1 MVESVANL
9 RKRAPGKHVRYGFAI
24 NQAYHDTCGWVF
36 LNSLLGQDTGRCMGK
51 KSREKRER
59 RERADARN
67 AVASLLKQAQE
78 FPGSSGQQEEVD
90 LHFQRDVA
98 AVEAVLRKYVRF
110 DAAVALA
117 VSDLW
122 PPNVASPVKHVF
134 AWAVLLGLQSDSN
147 DAQSIQTHEDFA
159 SFLRE
164 LYAAWPKFPTLEDC
178 PIEPDWGHV
187 RVHLGDSYVPMFYG
201 SCVERLPDFVEAFR
215 ITHAGNQEALADMDF
230 AVALHADLIAA
241 VPGTAGAALPEPNPG
256 HVEVPPEGFWAS
268 CRAALL
274 STGTRVDQWR
284 ANASTELVAS
294 VGAYKAPLTWASFG
308 DAALTGRA
316 LPFLGVAQGEAWVP
330 VSLRSGPGV
339 IIDRWAEAEPP
350 SITAQTHKAVGRY
363 VADRLRHVVVGPMKL
378 MVSRQEFP
386 GLTVS
391 CTTTGGSKVHLFCTC
406 DHLSFE
412 AAGAEASA
420 AYAALR
426 RGGVLNLRMDDG
438 RGLAFG
444 RGEQVG
450 PGADDVQIVIVLT
463 QSGTGFNM
471 LYAPKRPTRVMPLAD
486 LVSIF
491 DGLEDMRE
499 LEQFWSFA
507 DAQRE
512 ILSPFSSALADL
524 FGTFKD
530 THGVLVEGAINPTM
544 VALDPHWGSGWRF
557 RSLTEFWASAPAR
570 FPDGSPG
577 WYVKR
582 STNGVMELRSRH
594 HAAMAYSTQVGSC
607 TVQATVTMEPG
618 LEVEDA
624 KMADMFAQMVIDAL
638 HECADDFQS
647 EALFQR
653 QQLVL
658 TCRIADEGR
667 VDHEQFEAP
676 LENFEKVVLSAS
688 ADAGSPTRVG
698 LNLHSTAILAGLNG
712 ALNASFEAR
721 CLREALVA
729 CTASLDTAAP
739 QNLEAR
745 LVALDARPSRYHLQ
759 VIERT
764 IDVPDFADP
773 VVPTPTE
780 YKLARKALAVVMKE
794 SEFEPGRYELQE
806 AKVRIDAARERFR
819 LHLEKRLAP
828 LSREMLAKA
837 CVEQHDGLL
846 LARRIRET
854 RVHQS
859 RVHQV
864 DYDRLE
870 ALSEARKEFESTA
883 RNYRYLLEKTVN
895 STTSGQE
902 QITPRLLRELIGL
915 VDWYMVLAGASD
927 VLHNQVDVGGV
938 DINDQ
943 FVPEVFYSET
953 WRERE
958 EGYAHELAR
967 IRLGDGIKNAD
978 SVEGAAAELLV
989 SKELQKAARTD
1000 VGFELQKLLQALTVL
1015 AQPVRH
1021 GLADELALFYLAEP
1035 DRLAHAIVQG
1045 FEGIAPAEAAAIVSF
1060 LTLSGP
1066 DIKRLP
1072 GKAIDES
1079 DVPFWE
1085 HSKRIHRYTI
1095 RPLVPVG
1102 KQVVWGA
1109 EHASRSQLI
1118 WLSAVRDGV
1127 LPADFRWPNVQAVV
1141 RSIKKSIEDA
1151 LEDRAE
1157 EILKRH
1163 TPYVE
1168 GGVDFFRRF
1177 RKEGFADVGDYDV
1190 LAYWPAKN
1198 TVLYAE
1204 CKYNQTAHSI
1214 KDSRRL
1220 RDRMFGMSDVDRDGQ
1235 YSRIHDRR
1243 AFLTKN
1249 RNRIFELLKW
1259 PKPAQVPPRD
1269 VEVYVS
1275 RELHYWM
1282 VHPPYEVPTKFIRVD
1297 ALDAWVNNGMRLE
1310 KH

>member
-1 MVESVANL
+1 
-9 RKRAPGKHVRYGFAI
+9 
-24 NQAYHDTCGWVF
+24 
-36 LNSLLGQDTGRCMGK
+36 MGK

-59 RERADARN
+59 RERVDPNKAAE
-67 AVASLLKQAQE
+67 LLFKQMHA
-78 FPGSSGQQEEVD
+78 FHSSSEQQVEVYA
-90 LHFQRDVA
+90 HFQRDVA

-110 DAAVALA
+110 DAALALS

-122 PPNVASPVKHVF
+122 LPNVASPVKHLF
-134 AWAVLLGLQSDSN
+134 AWAVLLGLESDSD
-147 DAQSIQTHEDFA
+147 DAQSIQSYEDCA
-159 SFLRE
+159 RFLTE
-164 LYAAWPKFPTLEDC
+164 LYSAWPEFPTLEDC
-178 PIEPDWGHV
+178 SIEADWGQV
-187 RVHLGDSYVPMFYG
+187 RVLLGDSYVPMFYG
-201 SCVERLPDFVEAFR
+201 SCVERLPDFVQAFR
-215 ITHAGNQEALADMDF
+215 ITHAGNQAALADMDF

-241 VPGTAGAALPEPNPG
+241 VPDLAGAVLPEPDHG

-274 STGTRVDQWR
+274 SAGDQVAQWR
-284 ANASTELVAS
+284 AKASAKLVAS
-294 VGAYKAPLTWASFG
+294 MGAYKAPLTWASFG
-308 DAALTGRA
+308 NAVLTGRT
-316 LPFLGVAQGEAWVP
+316 LPFLGVAQGETWVP

-339 IIDRWAEAEPP
+339 IIDNWAEAGPP
-350 SITAQTHKAVGRY
+350 GVTAQTHKAVGRY

-378 MVSRQEFP
+378 MVSRQPFSD
-386 GLTVS
+386 LTVS
-391 CTTTGGSKVHLFCTC
+391 CTITGGSKVHLFCTC
-406 DHLSFE
+406 DHRSLE
-412 AAGAEASA
+412 AAGAAASA
-420 AYAALR
+420 VYAALR
-426 RGGVLNLRMDDG
+426 SGGVLNMRMADG
-438 RGLAFG
+438 RVLAFG
-444 RGEQVG
+444 RGEQGG
-450 PGADDVQIVIVLT
+450 PGVDDVQIVIVLT

-471 LYAPKRPTRVMPLAD
+471 LDAPKRPTRVMPLGD

-507 DAQRE
+507 DAQLGT
-512 ILSPFSSALADL
+512 LSPFSRALADL

-544 VALDPHWGSGWRF
+544 IALDPHWGSGSRF

-570 FPDGSPG
+570 FPDGASG

-582 STNGVMELRSRH
+582 TAKGVIELRSRH
-594 HAAMAYSTQVGSC
+594 HAAMAYSTQVGPC
-607 TVQATVTMEPG
+607 TVQATVTVEAGMEA
-618 LEVEDA
+618 EDA
-624 KMADMFAQMVIDAL
+624 EMMDMFAQMVIDAL
-638 HECADDFQS
+638 HECAGDFRS
-647 EALFQR
+647 EVLFQR
-653 QQLVL
+653 KQLVL
-658 TCRIADEGR
+658 ACRAADEGR
-667 VDHEQFEAP
+667 VDREQHPAP
-676 LENFEKVVLSAS
+676 LETFEKIVLTAT
-688 ADAGSPTRVG
+688 GSLGNPDRVE
-698 LNLHSTAILAGLNG
+698 LRLHATAIQAGLNG
-712 ALNASFEAR
+712 ALNAAFEAR
-721 CLREALVA
+721 CLQEALSA
-729 CTASLDTAAP
+729 CTVSLGIAAP
-739 QNLEAR
+739 QNLATR
-745 LVALDARPSRYHLQ
+745 LAAFTASPARYHLQ
-759 VIERT
+759 VVERT

-773 VVPTPTE
+773 VVPKPTE

-794 SEFEPGRYELQE
+794 TGLEPGRYELQE

-828 LSREMLAKA
+828 LNREKLVIA
-837 CVEQHDGLL
+837 CVEQQDGLL

-883 RNYRYLLEKTVN
+883 RNYRYLLEKTVS
-895 STTSGQE
+895 STSSGPE
-902 QITPRLLRELIGL
+902 RITPQLLRELIGL

-938 DINDQ
+938 DIDDQ

-953 WRERE
+953 WQERE
-958 EGYAHELAR
+958 EEYAHELAR
-967 IRLGDGIKNAD
+967 IRLGEGIKNAD
-978 SVEGAAAELLV
+978 AVEGAAAELLV
-989 SKELQKAARTD
+989 SEELQKAFQTD

-1021 GLADELALFYLAEP
+1021 GLADDLALFYLGEP
-1035 DRLAHAIVQG
+1035 DRLAQAIVQG
-1045 FEGIAPAEAAAIVSF
+1045 FEEITPTEAAAIVSF
-1060 LTLSGP
+1060 LTLLGS
-1066 DIKRLP
+1066 DIRRLP

-1085 HSKRIHRYTI
+1085 HRKRLHRYAI

-1127 LPADFRWPNVQAVV
+1127 LPADFRWSNVQAVV
-1141 RSIKKSIEDA
+1141 KSIKKSIEDA
-1151 LEDRAE
+1151 LEERAV

-1163 TPYVE
+1163 TPHVE

-1177 RKEGFADVGDYDV
+1177 RKEGFANVGDYDV
-1190 LAYWPAKN
+1190 LAYWPASN

-1220 RDRMFGMSDVDRDGQ
+1220 RDQMFGVSDMDRDGQ
-1235 YSRIHDRR
+1235 YSRIRDRR
-1243 AFLTKN
+1243 ELLAKN
-1249 RNRIFELLKW
+1249 RGRIFELLKW
-1259 PKPAQVPPRD
+1259 PKPVQVPPRD

-1297 ALDAWVNNGMRLE
+1297 ALDAWINGGMR
-1310 KH
+1310 

>member
-1 MVESVANL
+1 
-9 RKRAPGKHVRYGFAI
+9 
-24 NQAYHDTCGWVF
+24 
-36 LNSLLGQDTGRCMGK
+36 MGK

-59 RERADARN
+59 RERADLNKATEL
-67 AVASLLKQAQE
+67 LLKQMWE
-78 FPGSSGQQEEVD
+78 FCGRSEQQAEVNAR
-90 LHFQRDVA
+90 FQRDIAV
-98 AVEAVLRKYVRF
+98 VEAVLRKYVRF
-110 DAAVALA
+110 DVALA
-117 VSDLW
+117 LSVSDLW
-122 PPNVASPVKHVF
+122 PPNVASPVKHLF

-159 SFLRE
+159 RFLTE
-164 LYAAWPKFPTLEDC
+164 LYAAWSEFPMLEDC
-178 PIEPDWGHV
+178 PIEADWGQV
-187 RVHLGDSYVPMFYG
+187 RVPLDDSYVPMFYG
-201 SCVERLPDFVEAFR
+201 SSIERLPDFVQAFR

-241 VPGTAGAALPEPNPG
+241 VPDPAGAVLPEPDHG

-274 STGTRVDQWR
+274 STSARVAQWR
-284 ANASTELVAS
+284 ANASAKLVAS
-294 VGAYKAPLTWASFG
+294 LGAYNAPLTWASFG
-308 DAALTGRA
+308 NAVLTGGA
-316 LPFLGVAQGEAWVP
+316 LPFLGVAQGETWVP

-339 IIDRWAEAEPP
+339 IIDRWAEAGPP
-350 SITAQTHKAVGRY
+350 GITAQTHKAVGRY

-378 MVSRQEFP
+378 MVGRQEFP
-386 GLTVS
+386 DLTVS
-391 CTTTGGSKVHLFCTC
+391 CITTGGSKVHLFCTC
-406 DHLSFE
+406 DHRSLE
-412 AAGAEASA
+412 AAGAAASA
-420 AYAALR
+420 VYAALR
-426 RGGVLNLRMDDG
+426 SGGVLNLRMDDG

-450 PGADDVQIVIVLT
+450 PGADDVQIVVVLT
-463 QSGTGFNM
+463 QSGTGFDM
-471 LYAPKRPTRVMPLAD
+471 LDAPKRPTRVMPLAD

-512 ILSPFSSALADL
+512 TLSPFSSALADL

-530 THGVLVEGAINPTM
+530 THGVLVDGAINPTM
-544 VALDPHWGSGWRF
+544 IALDPHWGSGWRF

-577 WYVKR
+577 WRVKG
-582 STNGVMELRSRH
+582 STSGVIELRSRH

-607 TVQATVTMEPG
+607 TVQTMVTVEPG
-618 LEVEDA
+618 LEIEDA

-638 HECADDFQS
+638 HQCAGDFQS
-647 EALFQR
+647 EALFQGR
-653 QQLVL
+653 QLVL
-658 TCRIADEGR
+658 ACRVADEGR
-667 VDHEQFEAP
+667 VDSEQSPAP

-688 ADAGSPTRVG
+688 AGAGNPAPVG
-698 LNLHSTAILAGLNG
+698 LNLHSSAIQAGLNG
-712 ALNASFEAR
+712 ALNAAFEAR
-721 CLREALVA
+721 CLQEALVA
-729 CTASLDTAAP
+729 CAASLGTAVP
-739 QNLEAR
+739 QNLEPR
-745 LVALDARPSRYHLQ
+745 LVALAAKPARYHLQ
-759 VIERT
+759 VVERT

-794 SEFEPGRYELQE
+794 SELVPGRYELQE

-819 LHLEKRLAP
+819 LHLEQRLAP
-828 LSREMLAKA
+828 LNREILAMA
-837 CVEQHDGLL
+837 CVEEHDGLL

-859 RVHQV
+859 LVHQV

-870 ALSEARKEFESTA
+870 ALSEARKEFENTA

-902 QITPRLLRELIGL
+902 RITPQLLRELIGL

-938 DINDQ
+938 DIDDQ
-943 FVPEVFYSET
+943 FVPKVFYSEN
-953 WRERE
+953 WQERE
-958 EGYAHELAR
+958 EEYAHELAR
-967 IRLGDGIKNAD
+967 IRLGQGIKNAD
-978 SVEGAAAELLV
+978 AVEGAAAELLV
-989 SKELQKAARTD
+989 EELQKAVRSDA
-1000 VGFELQKLLQALTVL
+1000 GFELQKLLQTLTVL

-1021 GLADELALFYLAEP
+1021 GLADDLALFYLGEP

-1045 FEGIAPAEAAAIVSF
+1045 FEGITPAEAAAIVSF

-1066 DIKRLP
+1066 DIRRLP

-1085 HSKRIHRYTI
+1085 HSKRLHRYAI

-1127 LPADFRWPNVQAVV
+1127 LPADFRWPNVQAAVK
-1141 RSIKKSIEDA
+1141 SIKKSIEDA
-1151 LEDRAE
+1151 LEDRAV

-1177 RKEGFADVGDYDV
+1177 RKESFADVGDYDV
-1190 LAYWPAKN
+1190 LAYWPATN

-1204 CKYNQTAHSI
+1204 CKYNQTTHSM
-1214 KDSRRL
+1214 KDLRRL
-1220 RDRMFGMSDVDRDGQ
+1220 RDRMFGVSDVDRNGQ
-1235 YSRIHDRR
+1235 YSRICDRR
-1243 AFLTKN
+1243 EFLAKN
-1249 RNRIFELLKW
+1249 RDRMFELLKW

-1297 ALDAWVNNGMRLE
+1297 ALDAWVKSVMSAENR
-1310 KH
+1310 

>member
-1 MVESVANL
+1 
-9 RKRAPGKHVRYGFAI
+9 
-24 NQAYHDTCGWVF
+24 
-36 LNSLLGQDTGRCMGK
+36 MGK

-67 AVASLLKQAQE
+67 AAASLLKQMQE
-78 FPGSSGQQEEVD
+78 FRGNSEQQEEVD
-90 LHFQRDVA
+90 LHFQRDVV
-98 AVEAVLRKYVRF
+98 AVEAVLHKYVRF

-122 PPNVASPVKHVF
+122 PPNVASPVKHLF

-159 SFLRE
+159 RFLTE
-164 LYAAWPKFPTLEDC
+164 LYAAWPEFPTLEDC
-178 PIEPDWGHV
+178 PIEADWGQV
-187 RVHLGDSYVPMFYG
+187 RAPLGDSYVPMFYG
-201 SCVERLPDFVEAFR
+201 SCVERLPDFVQAFR
-215 ITHAGNQEALADMDF
+215 ITHAGNQAALADMDL

-241 VPGTAGAALPEPNPG
+241 VPGPAGAVLPEPDLG

-274 STGTRVDQWR
+274 STGARVAQWR
-284 ANASTELVAS
+284 ANASAKFVAS
-294 VGAYKAPLTWASFG
+294 MGAYKAPLTWASFG
-308 DAALTGRA
+308 DAVLTGGA
-316 LPFLGVAQGEAWVP
+316 LPFLGVEQGEKWVP

-339 IIDRWAEAEPP
+339 IIDQWAEAGPP
-350 SITAQTHKAVGRY
+350 GITAQIHKAVGHY

-386 GLTVS
+386 DLTVS
-391 CTTTGGSKVHLFCTC
+391 CTTTGGAKVHLFCTC
-406 DHLSFE
+406 DHRSLE
-412 AAGAEASA
+412 AVGAAASA
-420 AYAALR
+420 VYAALR
-426 RGGVLNLRMDDG
+426 IGGVLNLRMDDG

-471 LYAPKRPTRVMPLAD
+471 LDAPKRPTRVMPLAD

-512 ILSPFSSALADL
+512 TLSPFSRALADL

-530 THGVLVEGAINPTM
+530 THGVLIEGAINPTM
-544 VALDPHWGSGWRF
+544 IALDPHWGSGWRF

-577 WYVKR
+577 WHVKR
-582 STNGVMELRSRH
+582 STKGVTELRSRH

-607 TVQATVTMEPG
+607 TVQATVTVEPG

-638 HECADDFQS
+638 HECAGDFQS

-653 QQLVL
+653 QHLVL
-658 TCRIADEGR
+658 ACRVADEGR
-667 VDHEQFEAP
+667 VDREQSPAP

-688 ADAGSPTRVG
+688 AGAGNPARVG
-698 LNLHSTAILAGLNG
+698 LSLHSAAIQAGLNG
-712 ALNASFEAR
+712 ALNAAFEAR
-721 CLREALVA
+721 CLREAFVA
-729 CTASLDTAAP
+729 CTASLGTAAP

-745 LVALDARPSRYHLQ
+745 LVALAARPARYHLQ
-759 VIERT
+759 VVERT

-794 SEFEPGRYELQE
+794 SELEPGRYELQE

-819 LHLEKRLAP
+819 LHVEKRLAP
-828 LSREMLAKA
+828 LNREMLAMA

-870 ALSEARKEFESTA
+870 ALSEARKDFESTA
-883 RNYRYLLEKTVN
+883 RNYRYLLEKTLN

-902 QITPRLLRELIGL
+902 RITPQLLRELVGL

-938 DINDQ
+938 DIDDQ

-953 WRERE
+953 WQERE
-958 EGYAHELAR
+958 EEYAHELAR
-967 IRLGDGIKNAD
+967 IRLGEDIKNAD
-978 SVEGAAAELLV
+978 AVEGAVAELLV
-989 SKELQKAARTD
+989 SEELQKAVRAD

-1021 GLADELALFYLAEP
+1021 GLADDLALFYLGEP

-1045 FEGIAPAEAAAIVSF
+1045 FEGVTPAEAAAIVSF

-1066 DIKRLP
+1066 DIRRLP

-1085 HSKRIHRYTI
+1085 HSKRLHRYAI

-1118 WLSAVRDGV
+1118 WLSAARDGV

-1141 RSIKKSIEDA
+1141 KSIKKSIEDA
-1151 LEDRAE
+1151 LEDRAV

-1190 LAYWPAKN
+1190 LAYWPATN

-1204 CKYNQTAHSI
+1204 CKYNQTTHSM

-1220 RDRMFGMSDVDRDGQ
+1220 RDRMFGVSDVDRDGQ

-1243 AFLTKN
+1243 EFLAKN
-1249 RNRIFELLKW
+1249 RDRMFELLKW

-1275 RELHYWM
+1275 RELHFWM

-1297 ALDAWVNNGMRLE
+1297 ALDAWVNNGMKTE

>member
-1 MVESVANL
+1 
-9 RKRAPGKHVRYGFAI
+9 
-24 NQAYHDTCGWVF
+24 
-36 LNSLLGQDTGRCMGK
+36 MGK

-59 RERADARN
+59 RERTNARG
-67 AVASLLKQAQE
+67 AAASLLKQMQDFRFKSE
-78 FPGSSGQQEEVD
+78 QQEEVD
-90 LHFQRDVA
+90 LHFQRDVV
-98 AVEAVLRKYVRF
+98 AVVAVLRKYERF

-117 VSDLW
+117 ISDLW
-122 PPNVASPVKHVF
+122 PPNVASPVKHLF
-134 AWAVLLGLQSDSN
+134 AWAVLLGLESESDG
-147 DAQSIQTHEDFA
+147 AQSMKTYEDFTR
-159 SFLRE
+159 FLTE
-164 LYAAWPKFPTLEDC
+164 LYAAWPEFPMLEDC
-178 PIEPDWGHV
+178 SIEADWGQVHV
-187 RVHLGDSYVPMFYG
+187 PLGDSYVPMFYG
-201 SCVERLPDFVEAFR
+201 SCVERLPDFVQAFR
-215 ITHAGNQEALADMDF
+215 ITHAGNQSALADMDF

-241 VPGTAGAALPEPNPG
+241 VPGLADAPLPEPDHG
-256 HVEVPPEGFWAS
+256 HVEVPPEDFWTL

-274 STGTRVDQWR
+274 STGARVAQWR
-284 ANASTELVAS
+284 ANASARLVAS
-294 VGAYKAPLTWASFG
+294 IGAFKAPLTWASFG
-308 DAALTGRA
+308 DAIFMGGA
-316 LPFLGVAQGEAWVP
+316 LPFLGVAQGETWVP

-339 IIDRWAEAEPP
+339 IIDHWAETRA
-350 SITAQTHKAVGRY
+350 SDITAQTHKAVGRY
-363 VADRLRHVVVGPMKL
+363 VADRLRHVVIGPMKL
-378 MVSRQEFP
+378 KVSRQEFP
-386 GLTVS
+386 ALTVS
-391 CTTTGGSKVHLFCTC
+391 CTTTGGSKVYLFCTC
-406 DHLSFE
+406 DHRSLESVG
-412 AAGAEASA
+412 AAASA
-420 AYAALR
+420 VYAALR
-426 RGGVLNLRMDDG
+426 NGGVLNLRMDNG
-438 RGLAFG
+438 QGLAFS
-444 RGEQVG
+444 RGEQDG

-471 LYAPKRPTRVMPLAD
+471 LDAPKRPTRVMPLGD

-491 DGLEDMRE
+491 DGLEDMSE

-507 DAQRE
+507 DAQQGT
-512 ILSPFSSALADL
+512 LSPFSRALADL

-530 THGVLVEGAINPTM
+530 MHGVLVEGAINPTM
-544 VALDPHWGSGWRF
+544 IALDPHWGSGWRF
-557 RSLTEFWASAPAR
+557 RSLTDFWASAPAC
-570 FPDGSPG
+570 FPDGSSG
-577 WYVKR
+577 WHVKR
-582 STNGVMELRSRH
+582 STKGVIELRSRH

-607 TVQATVTMEPG
+607 TVQATVTLVPG

-638 HECADDFQS
+638 HECAGDLQS

-653 QQLVL
+653 PQLVMA
-658 TCRIADEGR
+658 CRIAEEGR
-667 VDHEQFEAP
+667 VDRELSPAP

-688 ADAGSPTRVG
+688 SETGNPERVG
-698 LNLHSTAILAGLNG
+698 LSLHATAIQAGMNG
-712 ALNASFEAR
+712 ALNAAFQAR

-729 CTASLDTAAP
+729 STASLGTACP

-745 LVALDARPSRYHLQ
+745 LVALAASPARYHLQ
-759 VIERT
+759 VAERT
-764 IDVPDFADP
+764 IDVPDFANP

-794 SEFEPGRYELQE
+794 SGLEPGRYELHE

-819 LHLEKRLAP
+819 LHLEKRLSS
-828 LSREMLAKA
+828 LDREMLAMA

-870 ALSEARKEFESTA
+870 ALSEARKEFESAA

-895 STTSGQE
+895 SAATGQE
-902 QITPRLLRELIGL
+902 RINTQLLRELIGV

-938 DINDQ
+938 DIDDQ

-953 WRERE
+953 WQERE
-958 EGYAHELAR
+958 EEYARELAR
-967 IRLGDGIKNAD
+967 IRLGEGIENAD
-978 SVEGAAAELLV
+978 SVEGAVGELLV
-989 SKELQKAARTD
+989 SGELQKAFRTD
-1000 VGFELQKLLQALTVL
+1000 QGFELQKLLQALTVL

-1021 GLADELALFYLAEP
+1021 GLADDLALFYLAEP
-1035 DRLAHAIVQG
+1035 ARLAHVIVQG
-1045 FEGIAPAEAAAIVSF
+1045 FEGITPVEAAAIISF

-1066 DIKRLP
+1066 DIRRLP
-1072 GKAIDES
+1072 GKQVDES

-1085 HSKRIHRYTI
+1085 HSKRLHRYAI

-1127 LPADFRWPNVQAVV
+1127 LPADFRWPNVLAVV
-1141 RSIKKSIEDA
+1141 KSIKKSIENA
-1151 LEDRAE
+1151 LEDRAV

-1190 LAYWPAKN
+1190 LAYWPATN

-1204 CKYNQTAHSI
+1204 CKYNQTAHSM

-1220 RDRMFGMSDVDRDGQ
+1220 RDRIFGVSDVDRDGQ

-1243 AFLTKN
+1243 EFLTKN
-1249 RNRIFELLKW
+1249 RDRIFELLKW
-1259 PKPAQVPPRD
+1259 PKPAQVPLRD

-1282 VHPPYEVPTKFIRVD
+1282 VHPPYEVRTKFIRVD
-1297 ALDAWVNNGMRLE
+1297 ALDAWVNNGMRTE
-1310 KH
+1310 K

>member
-1 MVESVANL
+1 
-9 RKRAPGKHVRYGFAI
+9 
-24 NQAYHDTCGWVF
+24 
-36 LNSLLGQDTGRCMGK
+36 MGK

-59 RERADARN
+59 RERADPKNLA
-67 AVASLLKQAQE
+67 ASLLKQMKE
-78 FPGSSGQQEEVD
+78 FRGSSEQQAEVD
-90 LHFQRDVA
+90 AHFQRDVA
-98 AVEAVLRKYVRF
+98 AVEAVLRKYVRL

-122 PPNVASPVKHVF
+122 PANVASPVKHMF
-134 AWAVLLGLQSDSN
+134 AWAVLLGLQSDSD
-147 DAQSIQTHEDFA
+147 DAQSIQTQEDFA
-159 SFLRE
+159 RFLAE
-164 LYAAWPKFPTLEDC
+164 LYAAWPEFPMLEDC
-178 PIEPDWGHV
+178 SIEADWGQV
-187 RVHLGDSYVPMFYG
+187 RVPLGDSYVPMFYG
-201 SCVERLPDFVEAFR
+201 SCVERLPDFVQAFR
-215 ITHAGNQEALADMDF
+215 ITHAGNQAALADMDF

-241 VPGTAGAALPEPNPG
+241 VPGPAGAVLPEPDHG
-256 HVEVPPEGFWAS
+256 HVEVPPEDFWAS

-274 STGTRVDQWR
+274 STCARVAKWR
-284 ANASTELVAS
+284 ANASAKLVAS
-294 VGAYKAPLTWASFG
+294 MGAYKAPLTWASFG
-308 DAALTGRA
+308 DAVLTGGA
-316 LPFLGVAQGEAWVP
+316 LPFLGVAQGEMWVP

-339 IIDRWAEAEPP
+339 IIDQWAEAGPP
-350 SITAQTHKAVGRY
+350 GITAQTHKAVGRY

-378 MVSRQEFP
+378 MVRRQEFP
-386 GLTVS
+386 DLTVS
-391 CTTTGGSKVHLFCTC
+391 CTTTGGSKVHLFCAC
-406 DHLSFE
+406 DHRSLE
-412 AAGAEASA
+412 AAGAAASA
-420 AYAALR
+420 VYAALR
-426 RGGVLNLRMDDG
+426 SGGVLNLRMDDG

-444 RGEQVG
+444 RGEQGG

-471 LYAPKRPTRVMPLAD
+471 LDAPKRPTRVMPLGD

-491 DGLEDMRE
+491 DGLEDIRE

-512 ILSPFSSALADL
+512 TLSPFSLALSDL

-544 VALDPHWGSGWRF
+544 IALDPHWGSGWRF

-577 WYVKR
+577 WHVKR
-582 STNGVMELRSRH
+582 STKGVTELRSRH

-607 TVQATVTMEPG
+607 TVQATVTVEPG

-647 EALFQR
+647 DALFQR

-658 TCRIADEGR
+658 ACRVADEGR
-667 VDHEQFEAP
+667 VDHEQSPAP

-688 ADAGSPTRVG
+688 AGLGNPARVR
-698 LNLHSTAILAGLNG
+698 LRLHVTAIQAGLNG
-712 ALNASFEAR
+712 ALNAAFEAR
-721 CLREALVA
+721 CLQETLFA
-729 CTASLDTAAP
+729 CAASLGTAAP

-745 LVALDARPSRYHLQ
+745 LAALASSPARYHLQ
-759 VIERT
+759 VVERT

-794 SEFEPGRYELQE
+794 SALDPGRYELQE

-828 LSREMLAKA
+828 LDREILAMA

-846 LARRIRET
+846 LARRLRET

-870 ALSEARKEFESTA
+870 ALSAARKEFESTA

-895 STTSGQE
+895 STTSGHE
-902 QITPRLLRELIGL
+902 RITPQLLRELIGL

-938 DINDQ
+938 DIDDQ

-953 WRERE
+953 WQERE
-958 EGYAHELAR
+958 EEYAQELAR
-967 IRLGDGIKNAD
+967 IRLGEGIKHAD
-978 SVEGAAAELLV
+978 AVEGAAAELLV
-989 SKELQKAARTD
+989 SEELQKAFRTD

-1015 AQPVRH
+1015 TQPVRH
-1021 GLADELALFYLAEP
+1021 GLAGDLALFYLREP
-1035 DRLAHAIVQG
+1035 DRLAQAIVQG
-1045 FEGIAPAEAAAIVSF
+1045 VEDITPADAAAIVSF

-1066 DIKRLP
+1066 GIRRLP

-1085 HSKRIHRYTI
+1085 HSRRLHRYAI

-1127 LPADFRWPNVQAVV
+1127 LPADLPWPNVQAVV

-1151 LEDRAE
+1151 LEDRAV

-1163 TPYVE
+1163 TKYVE
-1168 GGVDFFRRF
+1168 GGVNFFRRF
-1177 RKEGFADVGDYDV
+1177 GKEGFPDVGDYDV
-1190 LAYWPAKN
+1190 LAYWPATN

-1204 CKYNQTAHSI
+1204 CKYNQTTHSM

-1220 RDRMFGMSDVDRDGQ
+1220 RDRMFGVSEVDRDGQ
-1235 YSRIHDRR
+1235 YSRIRDRR
-1243 AFLTKN
+1243 EFLTKN
-1249 RNRIFELLKW
+1249 RGRMLELLKW
-1259 PKPAQVPPRD
+1259 PEPAQVPPRD

-1282 VHPPYEVPTKFIRVD
+1282 VHPPYQVPTKFIRVD
-1297 ALDAWVNNGMRLE
+1297 ALDTWVSTGMRTE
-1310 KH
+1310 KR